1 MSQLTS
7 SKAGKFLAATGG
19 LTALLIMTLL
29 LAACQTDIDANS
41 TIASGTL
48 RPAAVVQTAQGN
60 NNPQGGVPIDPSKS
74 AALVAGATS
83 TPATRPTVTIANLP
97 AGPTIAGATTAAA
110 AKTPAAAGA
119 TTAAAA
125 AAAGATTAAA
135 GAATAAAGGAALPSD
150 PVAAAQVKNFAT
162 ARAAEK
168 GDPTKGASMF
178 KITCQGCHA
187 SMGTA
192 VGPTGCPN
200 LSISTN
206 ALDPAYIRGNVRNG
220 RGLMPVFDTDTI
232 DDPTLNNLVA
242 FVLSINVNLK

>member
-19 LTALLIMTLL
+19 LTALLILTLL

-110 AKTPAAAGA
+110 AAPAAGATTAAAAAAGA

-125 AAAGATTAAA
+125 AAGATTAAA
-135 GAATAAAGGAALPSD
+135 AGAGPSD
-150 PVAAAQVKNFAT
+150 PVAAARVKEFAT

-168 GDPTKGASMF
+168 GDATKGASMF
-178 KITCQGCHA
+178 KITCQGCHTN
-187 SMGTA
+187 MGTT

-200 LSISTN
+200 LSTSTN

-220 RGLMPVFDTDTI
+220 RNLMPVFDTDTI
-232 DDPTLNNLVA
+232 DEPTLNNLVA